1 MRRSEL
7 TALLERVEPGE
18 TLASTATEDEAL
30 QVVAR
35 LFPPWPEVPADVAA
49 TPLADFASGL
59 EQAGLARAAA
69 LFSELLSDDV
79 RPVLLHGDLHYDNI
93 LTSDRAGHLLIDPK
107 GFIGDPAFDVGYLVS
122 RPMPSARDRLP
133 LAQAIDRR
141 LAVLPD
147 AIGLDRKRVTAFAY
161 VAAAL
166 SAAWAREDRDPAVD
180 RFLESM
186 RILEGR
192 LS

>member
-1 MRRSEL
+1 MRRGEL